1 MWKFTK
7 ELSNELADYPLQTPL
22 NIEGFCFHIGKLHHE
37 LVRMPEENAAALL
50 NYFGSLREL
59 LDFYAAGVGLRP
71 VLPPDEPN
79 AQETPAP
86 VQDAIHLRTV
96 YVWQHAEDLENKGQ
110 LPSAHNWRGALSY
123 NVENAQEKD
132 ALESLLIKRVAARRV
147 PAFCFALDYAKPDGR
162 FAQGHEKLQTS
173 GEAWRCLPG
182 TLEFS
187 KARVVAEYKLMGAA
201 PAMRACQVFAS
212 EYLTQMNTLKRA
224 HLDI

>member
-7 ELSNELADYPLQTPL
+7 ELAAELSEYPLETKL
-22 NIEGFCFHIGKLHHE
+22 NLENFCYHIGKLHHE
-37 LVRMPEENAAALL
+37 LVRMPEENAQAILGH
-50 NYFGSLREL
+50 FSSLREL
-59 LDFYAAGVGLRP
+59 LDFYSAGEGLRP
-71 VLPPDEPN
+71 VLPAEPV
-79 AQETPAP
+79 QVETPAP

-96 YVWQHAEDLENKGQ
+96 YVWQHAEDLENKGK
-110 LPSAHNWRGALSY
+110 LPDAHNWRGALSY

-132 ALESLLIKRVAARRV
+132 ALESLLVKRIASRRV
-147 PAFCFALDYAKPDGR
+147 PAFCFALDYDKPDGR
-162 FAQGHEKLQTS
+162 FAQGHEKLQAS

-187 KARVVAEYKLMGAA
+187 KARVVAEYKLMGSA
-201 PAMRACQVFAS
+201 PAQRACQVFAS

>member
-7 ELSNELADYPLQTPL
+7 ELSKELQDYPLQTPL

-59 LDFYAAGVGLRP
+59 LDFYSAGEGLRP

-86 VQDAIHLRTV
+86 VQDAITLQTV
-96 YVWQHAEDLENKGQ
+96 YIWQQPDDLENKGQ
-110 LPSAHNWRGALSY
+110 LPSAHNWRGALNY

-132 ALESLLIKRVAARRV
+132 ALESLLIKRIASRRV
-147 PAFCFALDYAKPDGR
+147 PAFCFALDYTAPG
-162 FAQGHEKLQTS
+162 QEKLQTS

-187 KARVVAEYKLMGAA
+187 KARVVAEYKLMGPA
-201 PAMRACQVFAS
+201 PIMRACQVFAA
-212 EYLTQMNTLKRA
+212 EYLEPMGALMRV